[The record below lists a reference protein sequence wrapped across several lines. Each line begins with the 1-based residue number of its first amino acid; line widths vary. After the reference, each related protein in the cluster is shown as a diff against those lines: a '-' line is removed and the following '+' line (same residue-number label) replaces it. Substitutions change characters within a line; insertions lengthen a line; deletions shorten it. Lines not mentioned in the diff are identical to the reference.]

1 MFCIFVTGNKS
12 HENTNMDSADINRYI
27 LTSTALN
34 PKHTGFC

>member
-12 HENTNMDSADINRYI
+12 HENTNMNSADKYI